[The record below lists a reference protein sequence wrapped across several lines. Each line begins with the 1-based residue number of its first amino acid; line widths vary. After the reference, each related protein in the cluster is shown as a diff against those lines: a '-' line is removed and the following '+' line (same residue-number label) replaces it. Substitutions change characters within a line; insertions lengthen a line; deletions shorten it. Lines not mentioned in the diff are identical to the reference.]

1 MPKFVSRGK
10 ECVIVAMD
18 SPLWT
23 SNITVMAGATLAVEC
38 PLDVLRL
45 HLKGDASVVVRA
57 TVQKLEMETS
67 VPDGVSVTLAMG
79 ARIGEMD
86 VGGNVHI
93 VNK

>member
-1 MPKFVSRGK
+1 M
-10 ECVIVAMD
+10 IVAMD

-23 SNITVMAGATLAVEC
+23 SNITVMAGTTLVVEC
-38 PLDVLRL
+38 ALDILRL
-45 HLKGDASVVVRA
+45 HLKGDARVVVRA
-57 TVQKLEMETS
+57 TVQKMELATS
-67 VPDGVSVTLAMG
+67 LTDGAEVTLVIE